1 MYVSIPN
8 WRNVIQ
14 PNPTYLLYEPGRV
27 APSLPRSP
35 AWPDPP
41 RTSRG
46 PSVWGASFA
55 AMPKLPAWPQ
65 RRPQR
70 PSAWWTWRGSSPS
83 RPGSRTGMFPSIR
96 RAVAPVAARNVA
108 DVPGKTV
115 SKPAHPLFFH
125 FLLFSTRLREETGFR
140 GEEIGIRG
148 RERKRIKYLRIF
160 GIWIFKSLI
169 KVDIWV

>member
-1 MYVSIPN
+1 MYISIPN

-14 PNPTYLLYEPGRV
+14 PDPTYLLYEPGRV

-83 RPGSRTGMFPSIR
+83 RPGNRTGMFPSIQ

-108 DVPGKTV
+108 DVPGNTV
-115 SKPAHPLFFH
+115 FKPVLFFH
-125 FLLFSTRLREETGFR
+125 FFFFFIIFLRLDEKKEILDEMRENWNQRENKMDTWEFLVF
-140 GEEIGIRG
+140 GIR
-148 RERKRIKYLRIF
+148 
-160 GIWIFKSLI
+160 
-169 KVDIWV
+169 V

>member
-1 MYVSIPN
+1 MYISIPN
-8 WRNVIQ
+8 WCNVIQ
-14 PNPTYLLYEPGRV
+14 LNPTYLLYEPGRV

-83 RPGSRTGMFPSIR
+83 RPGNRTGMFPSIQ

-108 DVPGKTV
+108 DVPGNTV
-115 SKPAHPLFFH
+115 FKPVLFFH
-125 FLLFSTRLREETGFR
+125 FFFFLLFFYVWTRRKKFWTRWER
-140 GEEIGIRG
+140 IGIR
-148 RERKRIKYLRIF
+148 EKIKWILENFWYL
-160 GIWIFKSLI
+160 
-169 KVDIWV
+169 V